1 MKRLRLLVA
10 VFFSKLIY
18 AACKLTG
25 SRASTAPGKY
35 ARKICPDLI
44 EQLAKKVRRQIIV
57 VCGTNGKT
65 TTNNL
70 INTTLT
76 KAGYK
81 TVCNNVGANMLN
93 GVAAAFCK
101 SAGLFGG
108 LRADFACLEVDEANL
123 RLLFREAIPHT
134 VVVTNLFRDQLDRYG
149 EVNSTFALLKDAFDM
164 AKDAKLVLNA
174 DDPVTSEF
182 GMGRDAIYYGADS
195 KADMKSCSE
204 IRDALHCPK
213 CGQALSYEYYMY
225 DKIGKFSCEKCGY
238 KNKNAEYRAKNIR
251 VKNGLLCFD
260 ADFGG
265 EIYSAESEVSGLYN
279 VYNMLMAAA
288 ALDNAGIERSVIMKV
303 LCSQKPEP
311 GRMSKFV
318 IKGKTL
324 YLMLS
329 KNPTGFNQSVTAVIN
344 DERKKDV
351 LLALNATPADGEDV
365 SWLWDVDFEAM
376 LESGAGSYT
385 VTGGRRYDMYL
396 RLKYGGYDEKKITVC
411 DDTDTAIENILAK
424 DGEVCYLLVN
434 YSAMY
439 PAYKALVALEEGSEG
454 R

>member
-1 MKRLRLLVA
+1 MKRLRLAVA

-18 AACKLTG
+18 LACRLTG

-35 ARKICPDLI
+35 ARRICPDLI

-70 INTTLT
+70 INTTLV

-93 GVAAAFCK
+93 GVAASFCK

-108 LRADFACLEVDEANL
+108 LRADYACLEVDEANL
-123 RLLFREAIPHT
+123 RLLFKEAIPST
-134 VVVTNLFRDQLDRYG
+134 IVVTNLFRDQLDRYG
-149 EVNSTFALLKDAFDM
+149 EVDSTFVLLKDAFDM
-164 AKDAKLVLNA
+164 AKDAKLILNA
-174 DDPVTSEF
+174 DDPVTSAF
-182 GMGRDAIYYGADS
+182 GIDRDAVYYGADG
-195 KADMKSCSE
+195 KADMRGCDE
-204 IRDALHCPK
+204 MRDGARCPE
-213 CGQALSYEYYMY
+213 CGGELAYEYYLY
-225 DKIGKFSCEKCGY
+225 DKIGKFSCKNCGY
-238 KNKNAEYRAKNIR
+238 TNKNAEYKAKNIR

-265 EIYSAESEVSGLYN
+265 ELYSAESEVSGLYN

-311 GRMSKFV
+311 GRMSKFD

-365 SWLWDVDFEAM
+365 SWLWDVDFETM
-376 LESGAGSYT
+376 LEGNAESYT
-385 VTGGRRYDMYL
+385 LTGGRRYDMYL
-396 RLKYGGYDEKKITVC
+396 RLKYGGYDEQAMTLC
-411 DDTDTAIENILAK
+411 DDIDSAIENLLSK
-424 DGEVCYLLVN
+424 SGDVCYLLVN

-439 PAYKALVALEEGSEG
+439 PAYRALKSLEKGSDG